1 MARKQEAKVSRR
13 NAYLTACSIVL
24 AAGLLFVKILVAP
37 PVSIA
42 AMPLTLDPEQ
52 MTLTAGKGLQSY
64 DDNYQTHLGVLDTL
78 ERR

>member
-1 MARKQEAKVSRR
+1 MSKR
-13 NAYLTACSIVL
+13 NLLLAACSIVL

-52 MTLTAGKGLQSY
+52 MTLTAGKGLPSY
-64 DDNYQTHLGVLDTL
+64 RDNYQSHLGVLDTL
-78 ERR
+78 DRR